1 MADADMLDVRVDGLY
16 RLVKGRINWDNL
28 VPTVLEVARELQQF
42 PGLKGP
48 EKLDILLKTLKFALK
63 DSSLAAEEKEKTLYV
78 IDTVV
83 PLVIAAAKMASK
95 FPIQRISWKKCCW

>member
-42 PGLKGP
+42 PGLKGA

-63 DSSLAAEEKEKTLYV
+63 DSSLGAEEREKTLYV

-83 PLVIAAAKMASK
+83 PLVVAAAKMASK

>member
-1 MADADMLDVRVDGLY
+1 MLDVRVDGLY

-63 DSSLAAEEKEKTLYV
+63 DSGLDAEEKEKTLYV

-83 PLVIAAAKMASK
+83 PLVVAAAKMASK

>member
-42 PGLKGP
+42 PGLKGA

-63 DSSLAAEEKEKTLYV
+63 DSSLSAEEKEKTLYV

-83 PLVIAAAKMASK
+83 PLVVAAAKMASK
-95 FPIQRISWKKCCW
+95 FPIQRVSWKKCCW

>member
-1 MADADMLDVRVDGLY
+1 MLDVRVDGLY

-42 PGLKGP
+42 PGLKGT

-63 DSSLAAEEKEKTLYV
+63 DSSLSAEEKEKTLYV

-83 PLVIAAAKMASK
+83 PLVVAAAKMASK

>member
-63 DSSLAAEEKEKTLYV
+63 DSSLTAEEKEKTLYV

>member
-1 MADADMLDVRVDGLY
+1 MLDVRVDGLY

-48 EKLDILLKTLKFALK
+48 EKLDVLLKTLKFALK
-63 DSSLAAEEKEKTLYV
+63 DSSLSAEEKEKVLYT

-83 PLVIAAAKMASK
+83 PLVVAAAKMASK

>member
-1 MADADMLDVRVDGLY
+1 MTDADLLDVRIDGLY

-48 EKLDILLKTLKFALK
+48 EKLEILLKTLKFALK
-63 DSSLAAEEKEKTLYV
+63 DSGLSAEEKEKYLYT

>member
-42 PGLKGP
+42 PGLKGA

-63 DSSLAAEEKEKTLYV
+63 DSSLSAEEKEKTLYV

-83 PLVIAAAKMASK
+83 PLVVAAAKMASK

>member
-1 MADADMLDVRVDGLY
+1 MSDADLLDVRVDGLY
-16 RLVKGRINWDNL
+16 RLIKGRVNWDNL
-28 VPTVLEVARELQQF
+28 IPTVLEVARELQQF

-63 DSSLAAEEKEKTLYV
+63 DSGIPDVEKERVLHV

-83 PLVIAAAKMASK
+83 PLIVAAAKLASK
-95 FPIQRISWKKCCW
+95 FPIQRISSKKCCW

>member
-1 MADADMLDVRVDGLY
+1 MTDADMLDVRVDGLY

-42 PGLKGP
+42 PGLQGA

-63 DSSLAAEEKEKTLYV
+63 DSSLSAEEKEKTLYV

-83 PLVIAAAKMASK
+83 PLVVAAAKMASK

>member
-1 MADADMLDVRVDGLY
+1 MADADMVDVRVDGLY

-42 PGLKGP
+42 PGLKGS

-63 DSSLAAEEKEKTLYV
+63 DSSLTAEEKEKTLYV

-83 PLVIAAAKMASK
+83 PLVVAAAKMASK

>member
-1 MADADMLDVRVDGLY
+1 MVDVRVDGLY

-42 PGLKGP
+42 PGLKGS

-63 DSSLAAEEKEKTLYV
+63 DSSLTAEEKEKTLYV

-83 PLVIAAAKMASK
+83 PLVVAAAKMASK